1 MDTISNAHIFKYK
14 INFEI
19 ENMSFKIELIID
31 EHSLNVLH
39 YSLTF
44 HQGADATGRPS
55 QKPVFKGITLTFE
68 SQKGV
73 NLMLWMISSGLTKT
87 IKLKITP
94 RDGGRSRIIT
104 FYDAHLL
111 GWLTN
116 FDANGT
122 EPLSETLQI
131 SAGGIKD
138 SISNAEYTASW
149 RVTYDEAESNA
160 VATVIEEEEPKFL
173 EYVFEDESGNEISQ
187 ESIKPEQKITL
198 VIQTEYAEGK
208 KIKINLNDDALDFK
222 YNNKVLENDTLK
234 GINITGKE
242 TRIELIAIE
251 QQ

>member
-1 MDTISNAHIFKYK
+1 
-14 INFEI
+14 
-19 ENMSFKIELIID
+19 MSFKIEFIID
-31 EHSLNVLH
+31 EHNLNVLH

-55 QKPVFKGITLTFE
+55 QKSVFQGVTLTFE

-122 EPLSETLQI
+122 KPLSETLQI

-149 RVTYDEAESNA
+149 RVTYDEAETNA
-160 VATVIEEEEPKFL
+160 VATVIEETELAF
-173 EYVFEDESGNEISQ
+173 VSAHFEDGQGN
-187 ESIKPEQKITL
+187 TL
-198 VIQTEYAEGK
+198 DE
-208 KIKINLNDDALDFK
+208 K
-222 YNNKVLENDTLK
+222 YNGKAVLVLKTENGSGKVIDLDLSNTEHNYKYKGEPLEGDILTNLSISEDIMKIDLE
-234 GINITGKE
+234 ITE
-242 TRIELIAIE
+242 A
-251 QQ
+251 

>member
-1 MDTISNAHIFKYK
+1 
-14 INFEI
+14 
-19 ENMSFKIELIID
+19 MSFKIELIID
-31 EHSLNVLH
+31 EHNLNVLH

-55 QKPVFKGITLTFE
+55 QKPVFQGVTLTFE

-73 NLMLWMISSGLTKT
+73 DLMLWMISSGLTKT

-122 EPLSETLQI
+122 KPLSETLQI

-138 SISNAEYTASW
+138 SISNAEYTAS
-149 RVTYDEAESNA
+149 
-160 VATVIEEEEPKFL
+160 
-173 EYVFEDESGNEISQ
+173 
-187 ESIKPEQKITL
+187 
-198 VIQTEYAEGK
+198 
-208 KIKINLNDDALDFK
+208 
-222 YNNKVLENDTLK
+222 
-234 GINITGKE
+234 
-242 TRIELIAIE
+242 
-251 QQ
+251 